1 MHIPNSGGGAILF
14 SSHRVKKIAAG
25 IKIQL
30 LIVIHYLEEER
41 EKEMSSAKRN
51 RELSRKLKDS
61 VSLIQEELQL
71 DPNGKFIKISLF
83 RSVSMRTEQ
92 VRSTSN
98 NSHPFNTPL
107 YLHQS
112 LIIFTDLNH

>member
-30 LIVIHYLEEER
+30 LIVIHYLKEER

-71 DPNGKFIKISLF
+71 DPNGKFIKISCYINSLAKLF
-83 RSVSMRTEQ
+83 CSYSCGSM
-92 VRSTSN
+92 
-98 NSHPFNTPL
+98 
-107 YLHQS
+107 
-112 LIIFTDLNH
+112 FTNWKAT